1 MGVGAGVAASR
12 VGPCGLQRGV
22 RTCTGVG
29 QVGPGLVALVFQL
42 VGAFASLLSGEA
54 AMLR

>member
-1 MGVGAGVAASR
+1 MWAPTRSAD
-12 VGPCGLQRGV
+12 L
-22 RTCTGVG
+22 CTGVG

-42 VGAFASLLSGEA
+42 VGAFTALLSGEA